1 MPIESSALAFQ
12 GRHFELIQNALPAWV
27 KGTTLARIRALKL
40 NGLQAPAPSAN
51 ASPEL
56 KRAVADHW
64 QAQGPLDRRLGPL
77 NDLRAF
83 AEPLLKRALFTH
95 YGEVDVRNTWLRIY
109 VNASGAWWMMNVTRG
124 VHSKT
129 LSLLDMALHNFAAGD
144 SFVDHAFMGPEDA
157 RGQRDILSIRHRF
170 NGQKLTAEGFKTLC
184 RSLDIGRLYQA
195 RLRSALGFD
204 QPALAGTVRHEVVSQ
219 LKADLRSSAHLGLHH
234 GHLPSDA
241 CQAVLDFINGTLG
254 LTLDGRTLRCYTL
267 SLAGCQLAGI
277 LLFATPPEQRA
288 ASGRLIA
295 WVPQDPEHP
304 LKQYPSPL
312 AFVAQLTR
320 QLHSGTDYQAF
331 FSQFV
336 AHAQRGSFFAQVRSR
351 AQLPISLLDIT
362 QDHPNR
368 AAEPAQDNAWHYLY
382 RAKLNKL
389 VNDARELAVSTA
401 YVDQLARWA
410 WWDNLEQMLSDVL
423 NAALLVVTPFVPVVG
438 QLMLAY
444 SVYQLCDDVFEGIV
458 DWAQGHAEEAGEH
471 VLGVAENLIQVALF
485 AGAGKIGEITRL
497 KLSSFVEGLHPVQRG
512 DGPLKLW
519 NPDLTPYAQ
528 EHLDQGKPLVT
539 LDDRH
544 FDVRHEPKLDQH
556 RIVHPSRTDAYQ
568 PQVFFNGDGAFVH
581 EGEFPQ
587 SWDSQTLMRR
597 LGPRVQGFTDQQLEQ
612 LRIASGTDEG
622 VLRNMYRYN
631 EPMPPLLASSL
642 RRLEAQTYPDAASRK
657 IRAGQALALEPPS
670 DWLPQMV
677 TELPGWPEDKA
688 LEIFRQTD
696 RSGSPHRFG
705 NPEAAPADTLS
716 LSLAQALSGTLPDK
730 IVGFLGETAVR
741 DLLGANVP
749 TEQRV
754 QALRNT
760 LADHVNL
767 MAPDIADKVYQTWEQ
782 NDDPGLSTLRQ
793 PFTHLDTLTASTLLD
808 SATEQERQAL
818 NQHRLPLRLR
828 NLARELDFAARSVL
842 AFEGFDQ
849 PSPLPLDT
857 ERLALNTLKSH
868 SDTFAHLRIE
878 IREHSAT
885 GDVLCE
891 AGPATARTTHVLL
904 RNTQGYQVHGP
915 ATTQRSPPTDLYQ
928 AIVQALPADRRDA
941 LGIQAGEGD
950 ALRQWL
956 KQRVA
961 SLAERRKI
969 LAEPPVPVIQ
979 GRETSRLLGGPVLSR
994 SATPPSRTQTEH
1006 ARQTLQLLF
1015 PHLSEARLNRF
1026 LDDIPNT
1033 QLRKTLNGLVLEK
1046 QQLHTDLL
1054 GWQNSVILSLR
1065 DAAHEQQVRASIR
1078 QLTGML
1084 ERCWS
1089 ERFAEYTD
1097 DWGHVQQ
1104 GASLK
1109 LRGIPMPPRLPTL
1122 SASFE
1127 HVTFLDA
1134 SVCNFG
1140 DAHSDFLKH
1149 FPALRALNLADNRL
1163 TQVPKALEQ
1172 MRFLRVLK
1180 LTGNRLELAAH
1191 EVARLKKLRALNSLD
1206 LSNNPLARAPDIS
1219 WMPGLRLLYLSG
1231 TPLETW
1237 PEGLFAHPRDD
1248 AFVLDLRGTRISRI
1262 PTVETG
1268 SARARVVARTRLDRR
1283 TLVDEQRARYEGLR
1297 VAAGLDPNRTY
1308 EPLSHNDFWIE
1319 GLEGEDRQSAEALW
1333 QAVEQEQGS
1342 QGFFEV
1348 IEALVIENVF
1358 ETDADR
1364 QRFIINRPLLTQQ
1377 VWRML
1382 WEAHEDTELR
1392 ERLFKMASFPGLCPD
1407 AGAQIFNE
1415 MGVEVLVSEIQHN
1428 AVTLAEREGHLV
1440 TLAKGSARLKQL
1452 AKVVGQEV
1460 ARRLRPVQEGGEGL
1474 RLRSDVRDGEPGEVD
1489 EVDIHLAY
1497 QTALASRLDLPWLSD
1512 HMLYR
1517 VNANVSPA
1525 QIDQAHDTVLELGTG
1540 DGLVNQMLL
1549 EPWWEQHLR
1558 DAYDSEYRDN
1568 ERAYG
1573 ERFLALDDLQ
1583 ALQAQWTQADAP
1595 TRERLRAPLIALTDA
1610 VQVPESVVFSD
1621 EPMGDEL
1628 YNRLLNDLG
1637 YNQQEWMRR
1646 LTRRALDKATGHSN
1660 RAQ

>member
-1 MPIESSALAFQ
+1 MSTESSAPAFQ

-56 KRAVADHW
+56 KTALADHW
-64 QAQGPLDRRLGPL
+64 QAQAPLDRRLGAL

-95 YGEVDVRNTWLRIY
+95 YGEVDVRNTCLRVY
-109 VNASGAWWMMNVTRG
+109 VNAPGAWWTINVKRG

-157 RGQRDILSIRHRF
+157 RGQRDILSIRHRL
-170 NGQKLTAEGFKTLC
+170 NGQKLTADSFKTLC

-195 RLRSALGFD
+195 RLRRALGFD
-204 QPALAGTVRHEVVSQ
+204 QPALASTVRNEVVSQ

-241 CQAVLDFINGTLG
+241 HQAVLDFINHPQG

-320 QLHSGTDYQAF
+320 QLHSGTDYQVF

-382 RAKLNKL
+382 RTKLNKL

-485 AGAGKIGEITRL
+485 AGAGKIGEVARL

-519 NPDLTPYAQ
+519 NPDLAPYAQ
-528 EHLDQGKPLVT
+528 ENLDQGKPLVT
-539 LDDRH
+539 LDDRY

-556 RIVHPSRTDAYQ
+556 RIVHPSRTDAYH

-581 EGEFPQ
+581 EGEVPQ

-631 EPMPPLLASSL
+631 EPMPPLLATSL
-642 RRLEAQTYPDAASRK
+642 RRLEAQTYPEAASRK

-670 DWLPQMV
+670 DWFPQTV

-688 LEIFRQTD
+688 LEVFLQTD
-696 RSGSPHRFG
+696 MSGSSHRFG

-716 LSLAQALSGTLPDK
+716 LSLAQALSGTFPDH
-730 IVGFLGETAVR
+730 VLGFLDEAAIR
-741 DLLGANVP
+741 SLLGGDVPAN
-749 TEQRV
+749 QRV
-754 QALRNT
+754 QALRNQ
-760 LADHVNL
+760 LADRVL
-767 MAPDIADKVYQTWEQ
+767 LGAPDIASKVYQTWEQ
-782 NDDPGLSTLRQ
+782 NNDPGLSTLRR
-793 PFTHLDTLTASTLLD
+793 PFMHLDTRTASTLLD

-818 NQHRLPLRLR
+818 NQHRLPLRLH
-828 NLARELDFAARSVL
+828 NQARELDFAARSVQ
-842 AFEGFDQ
+842 AFEGFDH

-857 ERLALNTLKSH
+857 QRLALNTLKFH
-868 SDTFAHLRIE
+868 SDTFADLRIE

-885 GDVLCE
+885 GNVLCE
-891 AGPATARTTHVLL
+891 AGPATASTTRVLV
-904 RNTQGYQVHGP
+904 RNTRGYQVLDP
-915 ATTQRSPPTDLYQ
+915 ATTQPSPPTDLYQ
-928 AIVQALPADRRDA
+928 AMVQALPADRRDA
-941 LGIQAGEGD
+941 LGIQAGEGA

-961 SLAERRKI
+961 SLAERRRV

-994 SATPPSRTQTEH
+994 CAASPDRTQAGH

-1015 PHLSEARLNRF
+1015 PRLSEARLNLF
-1026 LDDIPNT
+1026 LEDIPDT

-1054 GWQNSVILSLR
+1054 EWQNAVILNLR
-1065 DAAHEQQVRASIR
+1065 DAAHEQQVRASRR
-1078 QLTGML
+1078 QVARML
-1084 ERCWS
+1084 ERCWG

-1097 DWGHVQQ
+1097 GWGHVQQ
-1104 GASLK
+1104 GAFLN
-1109 LRGIPMPPRLPTL
+1109 LRSIPMPPRLPTL
-1122 SASFE
+1122 SANFE

-1134 SVCNFG
+1134 SACNFG
-1140 DAHSDFLKH
+1140 DVHSDFLKH
-1149 FPALRALNLADNRL
+1149 FPSLRGLSLANNRL
-1163 TQVPKALEQ
+1163 TQVPKGLEQ

-1180 LTGNRLELAAH
+1180 LAGNRLELAAD
-1191 EVARLKKLRALNSLD
+1191 EVARLKKLRALYSLD

-1308 EPLSHNDFWIE
+1308 EPLSHNDFWME

-1415 MGVEVLVSEIQHN
+1415 MGVEVMVSEIQRD
-1428 AVTLAEREGHLV
+1428 AATPAEREGHLV

-1460 ARRLRPVQEGGEGL
+1460 ARRLRPVQDGGEGL

-1497 QTALASRLDLPWLSD
+1497 QTALATRLDLPWLSD

-1517 VNANVSPA
+1517 INADVSPA
-1525 QIDQAHDTVLELGTG
+1525 QIEQAHATVLELGMG

-1558 DAYDSEYRDN
+1558 DAYDSEDRDN

-1583 ALQAQWTQADAP
+1583 ALQVQWAQADAP
-1595 TRERLRAPLIALTDA
+1595 ARERLRAPLMALADA
-1610 VQVPESVVFSD
+1610 AQVPESVVFSD

-1646 LTRRALDKATGHSN
+1646 LTRRALAKATGRSN
-1660 RAQ
+1660 RSH